1 MPAKEYARIHHA
13 RKRSGSS
20 PKITTQGHGPGTI
33 VVLQGKTKGAGKS
46 AGLEGLPQVNING
59 TKASELR
66 TELGTLLSFE
76 RSGVRYLLAGS
87 VSPAQLEAVARG
99 L

>member
-1 MPAKEYARIHHA
+1 M
-13 RKRSGSS
+13 
-20 PKITTQGHGPGTI
+20 
-33 VVLQGKTKGAGKS
+33 
-46 AGLEGLPQVNING
+46 NING

-87 VSPAQLEAVARG
+87 VSPGQLEAVARG